1 MEANILLALLTLSLS
16 FFFSG
21 TEIAFFSASR
31 LKIELKTLQGDRAA
45 SILSKFTKEP
55 SEVIITI
62 LVGNTLALVI
72 FTRTMES
79 LLAPG
84 IDSVLGLSQTSAYF
98 IYTLTQTLISTL
110 FILIFAEYIPKA
122 IFRSNSDRL
131 IFPATYALNVFH
143 RIFLIPVKIINAS
156 SKFLLRWLFRMRTHE
171 GVVELGKKDLDQYI
185 QGVIAAGEETS
196 LSEVDAEMLTNALAL
211 KDTKARECMIPRTE
225 IKAAPADSS
234 VEEIIDLFIEFQ
246 LSKIILYGESLDEV
260 KGFVH
265 SNSMFLKPESIKPHI
280 QPVLV
285 VPESMPADV
294 LIAELTGNQRSVAV
308 VVDEFGG
315 TSGMITV
322 EDLIEEV
329 FGEIEDEH
337 DEEVVEEDMTKTVL
351 EDGSYVFGA
360 RLAIDD
366 LNEEFQ
372 LELPEEEYY
381 TTLGGLLMYVSEEIL
396 QEEAIIEVGNYRI
409 IVLKAQS
416 NRIITVKLQPKPD

>member
-1 MEANILLALLTLSLS
+1 MEIALAILTLSLS

-31 LKIELKTLQGDRAA
+31 LKIELKTLQGNRAA
-45 SILSKFTKEP
+45 SILSNFTKNP

-62 LVGNTLALVI
+62 LVGNTMALVI
-72 FTRTMES
+72 FTNTMEI
-79 LLAPG
+79 LLTPFVSDG
-84 IDSVLGLSQTSAYF
+84 LGLKEDTNYF
-98 IYTLTQTLISTL
+98 LYLLTQTLISTL

-131 IFPATYALNVFH
+131 IYPATYVLNVFH
-143 RIFLIPVKIINAS
+143 RILFVLVKIINTV
-156 SKFLLRWLFRMRTHE
+156 SKFLLRWLFRMKTHE

-185 QGVIAAGEETS
+185 QGVIATGEETTH

-211 KDTKARECMIPRTE
+211 KDTKARECMIPRTD
-225 IKAAPADSS
+225 ITAAPIDTN
-234 VEEIIDLFIEFQ
+234 VEEIIDLFIESN
-246 LSKIILYGESLDEV
+246 LSKIILYEDSLDEI

-265 SNSMFLKPESIKPHI
+265 SNSMFLMPESIRPHI
-280 QPVLV
+280 QPVLI
-285 VPESMPADV
+285 VPETMAADV
-294 LIAELTGNQRSVAV
+294 LIAELTENQRSVAI

-337 DEEVVEEDMTKTVL
+337 DEEATEEDMVKL
-351 EDGSYVFGA
+351 EQEDGSYILGA

-372 LELPEEEYY
+372 LELPDEEYY
-381 TTLGGLLMYVSEEIL
+381 TTLGGLLMYVAEDIPP
-396 QEEAIIEVGNYRI
+396 QDTIIQVGDYQI
-409 IVLKAQS
+409 TILKAIS
-416 NRIITVKLQPKPD
+416 NRIITVRLSTQ

>member
-1 MEANILLALLTLSLS
+1 MTVIFLAILTLSLS

-31 LKIELKTLQGDRAA
+31 LKIELKTLQGNRAA
-45 SILSKFTKEP
+45 GILSKFTKNP

-62 LVGNTLALVI
+62 LVGNTLALVV

-79 LLAPG
+79 LLAPALAQG
-84 IDSVLGLSQTSAYF
+84 MGLTQDSAYF
-98 IYTLTQTLISTL
+98 LYTLTQTLISTL
-110 FILIFAEYIPKA
+110 VILIFAEYIPKA

-131 IFPATYALNVFH
+131 IYPATYVLNVFH
-143 RIFLIPVKIINAS
+143 RLFIIVVKVINAS
-156 SKFLLRWLFRMRTHE
+156 SKFLLRWLFRLKTHE

-211 KDTKARECMIPRTE
+211 KETKARECMIPRTD
-225 IKAAPADSS
+225 IKAASIDTP
-234 VEEIIDLFIEFQ
+234 VEEMIDLFIDSQ
-246 LSKIILYGESLDEV
+246 LSKIILYDDSLDEI

-265 SNSMFLKPESIKPHI
+265 SNSMFLKPETIRPHI
-280 QPVLV
+280 QPVLI

-315 TSGMITV
+315 TSGMITL
-322 EDLIEEV
+322 EDLVEEV

-337 DEEVVEEDMTKTVL
+337 DEEVVEEDMTKQEL
-351 EDGSYVFGA
+351 EANVYLLGA

-366 LNEEFQ
+366 LNEEFD

-381 TTLGGLLMYVSEEIL
+381 TTLGGLVMYVAEEIPE
-396 QEEAIIEVGNYRI
+396 EEAIIDVGKYKI
-409 IVLKAQS
+409 TVIKASS
-416 NRIITVKLQPKPD
+416 NRVITVKLEPGDDD

>member
-1 MEANILLALLTLSLS
+1 MEIILAILTLSLS

-31 LKIELKTLQGDRAA
+31 LKIELKTLQGNRAA
-45 SILSKFTKEP
+45 GILSRFTKNP

-62 LVGNTLALVI
+62 LVGNTLALVV

-79 LLAPG
+79 LMEPM
-84 IDSVLGLSQTSAYF
+84 LGKGMGLTQDASYF
-98 IYTLTQTLISTL
+98 LYTLIQTLISTL
-110 FILIFAEYIPKA
+110 VILIFAEYIPKA

-131 IFPATYALNVFH
+131 IYPATYALYAFKRFFFIV
-143 RIFLIPVKIINAS
+143 VKIINAS
-156 SKFLLRWLFRMRTHE
+156 SKFLLRWLFRMKTHE

-211 KDTKARECMIPRTE
+211 KETKARECMIPRTD
-225 IKAAPADSS
+225 IKAASIDTS
-234 VEEIIDLFIEFQ
+234 VEEMIDLFIESQ
-246 LSKIILYGESLDEV
+246 LSKIILYDDSLDEI

-265 SNSMFLKPESIKPHI
+265 SNSMFLKPDSIRPHI
-280 QPVLV
+280 QPVLI

-294 LIAELTGNQRSVAV
+294 LISELTSNQRSVAL

-315 TSGMITV
+315 TSGMITL
-322 EDLIEEV
+322 EDLVEEV

-337 DEEVVEEDMTKTVL
+337 DEEVIEEDMIKQ
-351 EDGSYVFGA
+351 EIEGGSYIFGA

-372 LELPEEEYY
+372 LELPDEEYY
-381 TTLGGLLMYVSEEIL
+381 TTLGGLVMYVAEEIPE
-396 QEEAIIEVGNYRI
+396 EEATIDVAQYKVTI
-409 IVLKAQS
+409 LKASS
-416 NRIITVKLQPKPD
+416 NRIITVRLEPQEVV